1 MKLRQMSGIANNLG
15 RVIRFERERRQL
27 SQEALSELAGMNRSF
42 IGEIER
48 GEATPTIVTL
58 QKIASALG
66 LKLSELIQRY
76 EEESE

>member
-1 MKLRQMSGIANNLG
+1 MSAIPNRLG

-42 IGEIER
+42 VGEIER

-58 QKIASALG
+58 QKLADALG
-66 LKLSELIQRY
+66 LKLSELITRY

>member
-1 MKLRQMSGIANNLG
+1 MSGIANRLG

-42 IGEIER
+42 VGEIER

-58 QKIASALG
+58 QKLADALG
-66 LKLSELIQRY
+66 LKLSELIKRY